1 MIALTCH
8 REILPSAHPLTGE
21 LRAAGLAAAR
31 QELSEAKRAYLSS
44 PYDSPRLRRRYNEA
58 VAARAAYDRSQ

>member
-1 MIALTCH
+1 MITLTCH

-21 LRAAGLAAAR
+21 QRAAGLQAAR
-31 QELSEAKRAYLSS
+31 TELREAKLAYLSS

-58 VAARAAYDRSQ
+58 LQARATYDSQQ